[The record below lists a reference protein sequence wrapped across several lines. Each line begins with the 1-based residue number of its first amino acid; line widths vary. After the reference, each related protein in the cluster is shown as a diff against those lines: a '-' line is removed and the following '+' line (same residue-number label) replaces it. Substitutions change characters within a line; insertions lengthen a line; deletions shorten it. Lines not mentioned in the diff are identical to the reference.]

1 MHFTTDDRR
10 ARLVARHHLDGSAAD
25 PMQAATDLVVLHATD
40 PATVYLSVLARCPDA
55 TIGDISRTMYDERRL
70 VRMLAM
76 RRTLFVVPDE
86 LAPVVHRAAGL
97 GIAAQQRK
105 LLVKQL
111 RTLPTDPPVPDDVEA
126 WLDEVELS
134 VERALA
140 ARGEALANALSTD
153 EPRLRTS
160 FLPTTDKAY
169 DVKRTITSQVL
180 TVMAA
185 EGRIV
190 RSAPRGGWLVR
201 QHTWQPA
208 TAWWPDG
215 LPDVPDAAARLVERY
230 LRRFGPATP
239 ADVQWWTGWTA
250 GATRAA
256 LAALDTVDVG
266 PGLVLADDV
275 ALEEPR
281 APTVALLPALDP
293 TPMGWKERGWFLPE
307 DPGPFYDRSGNIGPT
322 VWWGGEVI
330 GGWAIRPD
338 GRIVTRLV
346 ADRGADA
353 ERAVTDAADALQPR
367 LEGGAVIPSFPT
379 PLEKELRT
387 A

>member
-25 PMQAATDLVVLHATD
+25 ALQAATDVVVLHATD

-55 TIGDISRTMYDERRL
+55 SIGDISRTMYDERRL

-126 WLDEVELS
+126 WLDEVETS

-208 TAWWPDG
+208 SSWWPEG
-215 LPDVPDAAARLVERY
+215 LPDLPDAAARLVERY

-275 ALEEPR
+275 VLEAPR

-338 GRIVTRLV
+338 GRIATRLV

-353 ERAVTDAADALQPR
+353 ARAVAEAADALEGR
-367 LEGGAVIPSFPT
+367 LGGASVVPAFPT

>member
-25 PMQAATDLVVLHATD
+25 ALQAATDVVVLHATD

-55 TIGDISRTMYDERRL
+55 SIGDISRTMYDERRL

-126 WLDEVELS
+126 WLDEVETS

-208 TAWWPDG
+208 SSWWPEG

-275 ALEEPR
+275 VLEAPR

-338 GRIVTRLV
+338 GRIATRLV

-353 ERAVTDAADALQPR
+353 ARAVAEAADALEGR
-367 LEGGAVIPSFPT
+367 LGGASVVPAFPT